1 MRRSRTAALLLP
13 LLALAATAGSVAA
26 QQIPSPYRYV
36 ETTQGVQLY
45 GGWLLT
51 DATVSIRDDVS
62 AAFGPQ
68 DAPLVGAR
76 YLIRLSG
83 PIDGEVGVAFSPS
96 ERRLFTRPLAGDT
109 LTPVDT
115 GETAAAP
122 LLLAEAGLRFNVTG
136 ARTWRGLQPYVGA
149 SGGLVME
156 LGSRDPAESE
166 LSETE
171 RVDFGP
177 GFALGLKLGADWN
190 PSDRWTLFAEA
201 SDRLWKVEIPP
212 AFLDAAAD
220 DDSEWTNNVG
230 LTAGLSYRF

>member
-13 LLALAATAGSVAA
+13 VLALAATAGRADA

-36 ETTQGVQLY
+36 ETTQGIQLF

-51 DATVSIRDDVS
+51 DPEVGIREDVS

-68 DAPLVGAR
+68 DAPILGAR

-83 PIDGEVGVAFSPS
+83 PLDGEVGVGFSPS
-96 ERRLFTRPLAGDT
+96 ERRLFTRSPAGDS
-109 LTPVDT
+109 LSPVDT
-115 GETAAAP
+115 GETADAP
-122 LLLAEAGLRFNVTG
+122 LLLAEAGLRFDLTG
-136 ARTWRGLQPYVGA
+136 GRTWRGLQPYLGA
-149 SGGLVME
+149 TGGLVAE
-156 LGSRDPAESE
+156 LGSRDAAEDD

-177 GFALGLKLGADWN
+177 GLALGLKLGADWN
-190 PSDRWTLFAEA
+190 PSDRWTAFAEV

-212 AFLDAAAD
+212 AFLSEEAD

-230 LTAGLSYRF
+230 LVAGLSLRF